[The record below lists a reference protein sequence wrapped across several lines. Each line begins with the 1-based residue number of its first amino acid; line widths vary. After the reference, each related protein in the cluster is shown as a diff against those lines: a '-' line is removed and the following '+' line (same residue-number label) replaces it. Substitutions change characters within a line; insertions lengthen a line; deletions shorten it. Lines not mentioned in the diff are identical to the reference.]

1 MNDGNP
7 RSSARLMGHPIHPML
22 VPFPIV
28 FFISALA
35 TDLVFLRNGDEI
47 WATASAWLLGA
58 GLATAALA
66 ALAGLADFFGD
77 RRIRGLRDAWMHMIG
92 NVVAVLVEGGNLM
105 LRLCDAAEGVS
116 TGVILSAVAVSI
128 LAFTGW
134 KGGEL
139 VFKHRVGVHE
149 HEQSL

>member
-7 RSSARLMGHPIHPML
+7 RSTASLMGHPIHPML

-35 TDLVFLRNGDEI
+35 TDLLFFGNEAEI
-47 WATASAWLLGA
+47 WATASVWLLGA
-58 GLATAALA
+58 GLVTAALA
-66 ALAGLADFFGD
+66 ALAGLVDFFGD
-77 RRIRGLRDAWMHMIG
+77 RRVRSLRDARMHMIG
-92 NVVAVLVEGGNLM
+92 NIVAVLVEAVNLV
-105 LRLCDAAEGVS
+105 LRLGDPVAGVS
-116 TGVILSAVAVSI
+116 TGVILSAVAVVI

-139 VFKHRVGVHE
+139 VFRHRVGVHDGG
-149 HEQSL
+149 HAG

>member
-7 RSSARLMGHPIHPML
+7 RSTASLMGHPIHPML

-35 TDLVFLRNGDEI
+35 TDLLFFGNEAEI
-47 WATASAWLLGA
+47 WATASVWLLGA
-58 GLATAALA
+58 GLVTAALA
-66 ALAGLADFFGD
+66 ALAGLVDFFGD
-77 RRIRGLRDAWMHMIG
+77 RRVRSLRDARMHMIG
-92 NVVAVLVEGGNLM
+92 NIMAVLVETVNLV
-105 LRLCDAAEGVS
+105 LRLGDPVAGVS
-116 TGVILSAVAVSI
+116 TGVLLSAVAVVI

-139 VFKHRVGVHE
+139 VFRHRVGVHDGG
-149 HEQSL
+149 HAG